1 MSNMEE
7 MLKKFSSNTNELLKF
22 LEQLDNVDIE
32 KLSQKDKDTLIEQL
46 ESIENITG
54 KAESLSL
61 KTKRDGVPEIEKS
74 YVAPKEEI
82 KEEIKK
88 QKKSNLMKPSFNPN
102 SSITHPTKEKEKE

>member
-22 LEQLDNVDIE
+22 LEKLDDVDIE
-32 KLSQKDKDTLIEQL
+32 KLSKKDKEILLEQL

-61 KTKRDGVPEIEKS
+61 KTKREGVPEIGKNP
-74 YVAPKEEI
+74 VAPKEELKI
-82 KEEIKK
+82 
-88 QKKSNLMKPSFNPN
+88 QKRHNLAKPTFNPN
-102 SSITHPTKEKEKE
+102 SSLTNPTKEKDKE